1 MRRATDWR
9 ALLVVVIA
17 TFLVGM
23 VALLAYWLAYV
34 HYPRFA
40 LPPLDVG
47 LVLPLAVLAGLAR
60 LFSPCS
66 FPLLLATFG
75 IGTTV
80 SKSQLRDGFYWRLLG
95 VAIGA
100 STFFAILGI
109 VVGLGA
115 GKILVGVTF
124 PSLPGR
130 LLRTLVG
137 LVLLAL
143 AAAQL
148 GVWAFPLGWLSRWG
162 RQIVR
167 RTGVASFGQAVL
179 GGVGFRVAGFG

>member
-1 MRRATDWR
+1 MF
-9 ALLVVVIA
+9 VIA

-47 LVLPLAVLAGLAR
+47 LVFPLAVLAGLAS

-75 IGTTV
+75 TGATV
-80 SKSQLRDGFYWRLLG
+80 SRPQPQGGLYWRVLG

-100 STFFAILGI
+100 STFFAVLGI
-109 VVGLGA
+109 LVGLGA
-115 GKILVGVTF
+115 GKIVVGVTF

-143 AAAQL
+143 AAAQI
-148 GVWAFPLGWLSRWG
+148 GVWTFPLGWLSRWG

-179 GGVGFRVAGFG
+179 GGIGYSVAGFG

>member
-47 LVLPLAVLAGLAR
+47 LVLPLAVLAGLAS

-100 STFFAILGI
+100 STFFAISWDSGGTWCGKDFGGSHIPQSSWPSLTDTCRPGSACIGSRATRCLGI
-109 VVGLGA
+109 PAWLVESLGTPDCPENGGGFVWASGLGWC
-115 GKILVGVTF
+115 
-124 PSLPGR
+124 R
-130 LLRTLVG
+130 L
-137 LVLLAL
+137 
-143 AAAQL
+143 
-148 GVWAFPLGWLSRWG
+148 
-162 RQIVR
+162 
-167 RTGVASFGQAVL
+167 
-179 GGVGFRVAGFG
+179 